1 MPMASVSIMTE
12 TLGCESSENRT
23 RRKKLRVQM
32 LYKIINDIVL
42 LPPPTPEA
50 RMKRS
55 YLGSHDFNNQ
65 RIYHPIVELIAIPH
79 TIKH

>member
-1 MPMASVSIMTE
+1 MPMASVRNMTE
-12 TLGCESSENRT
+12 TLGCVSSENRT

-32 LYKIINDIVL
+32 LYKIINDIVPL
-42 LPPPTPEA
+42 PPTPEA
-50 RMKRS
+50 RMERS

-65 RIYHPIVELIAIPH
+65 RIYPPYCRTNSYTTY